1 MPTKGA
7 VGDMDHLEDVR
18 HKRARA
24 EADAGARD
32 ESAGCSAKRA
42 AQAMSNQA
50 SLFSFHYCFKLN
62 SMCS

>member
-1 MPTKGA
+1 
-7 VGDMDHLEDVR
+7 MDHLGDVR

-24 EADAGARD
+24 ETDAGARD